1 MSKPDLRH
9 FLGWDKPAIELVAAQ
24 LEELNRTA
32 PQQLRRATVVVPT
45 SGSGRRLREYMAE
58 RADKPV
64 LMPKIVL
71 AGQLIPCKGNNLAT
85 EQETMAAWMEILGNA
100 MPDKSTPWI
109 LEVSTQ
115 MRKVRKQLEQEARA
129 PEWDEN
135 EGLNFVRNHLQEA
148 ENQWKHTLAYE
159 KSRWDTLRTTH
170 TRVDEKLQQWGRT
183 PIEQSRAQEL
193 EYPQNRGMII
203 IACVPELSPLNR
215 LYIKQLINTTQTK
228 VKIWVNAPL
237 TEADRFDEFGQPI
250 PVITEGK
257 FDKQGWSE
265 CPIEIPRRSHQNE
278 NDNSVCEADVIHP
291 AGSVQAFG
299 RKVKELAGGLNSEQV
314 VIAGCDSSLS
324 PVLVSTFLPEW
335 TLIMPE
341 GRSLQATEVGR
352 IPMQLKNACATF
364 CEEDV
369 PRNYEMEDFLILL
382 RNRALQ
388 CSLYPPATLNG
399 FNLYVSELN
408 AEHLPNSASH
418 LLYLLK
424 RKLSEE
430 NSTEQP
436 NLRKTKKLGTYIE
449 YTEKII
455 QLVHDCSQTD
465 TMPKSLVSLA
475 SALQRSVTSPH
486 LKPAVAMLAEHMR
499 ETADLVSDRLI
510 QCAPF
515 AALSILAHTVEKQSA
530 AVLEGAA
537 ERDQAINLK
546 GWRELCYTT
555 APHIIIAGM
564 HDGCVP
570 ERLPADAYLPNAYR
584 SFLNMTNDTTRC
596 ARDSFLLTALL
607 HSRPVGAVH
616 FVISA
621 CTTDGTPI
629 APSSLLMRCNTPA
642 ETAQRVS
649 RLFAPSQEP
658 EANETYDLL
667 PFITPDTGTAPQ
679 ESIDMI
685 APGVANPYREKQRTF
700 SPSAIKSFLNCP
712 LRFWLN
718 RLLGVA
724 PGDAMEENKSEPD
737 NAEYGTLLHAILQ
750 DVTTRY
756 AAAPDGSDAEV
767 LAQEISTYAAKCT
780 ETQIRAQYGDENNA
794 FPIIINILQRNIT
807 KTVQEFARK
816 HAKDLCNGWEV
827 IMMEQQLLFSLPSED
842 EDSPLLFDMRVDRVD
857 RNRHSGLMRVIDYKS
872 NATDPR
878 QTHWERLSESATA
891 LYEAYMPKAFILRD
905 EKDKCY
911 RWSSVQLPLYA
922 EALKQIHH
930 LPTLPETAFYNMP
943 RTSPGEVAY
952 HPMTG
957 LESKSEMTAD
967 LHEKAMQ
974 CVQAAAS
981 LMRKGLCLYSA
992 ESMGR
997 SLSYDNFGA
1006 LSIYKDPNPR
1016 VLCGLP
1022 QLTVPTAEEN

>member
-1 MSKPDLRH
+1 MPDLRH
-9 FLGWDKPAIELVAAQ
+9 FIGWDKPAIELVAEQ
-24 LEELNRTA
+24 LEELNRKE
-32 PQQLRRATVVVPT
+32 PHRFRRATVVVPT

-58 RADKPV
+58 RAGKPV

-71 AGQLIPCKGNNLAT
+71 AGQLIPCKGENIAT
-85 EQETMAAWMEILGNA
+85 EQETLAAWLNVLGTA
-100 MPDKSTPWI
+100 MPDKPTPWI
-109 LEVSTQ
+109 MEVATQ
-115 MRKVRKQLEQEARA
+115 MRKVRKQLEQEAKA

-135 EGLNFVRNHLQEA
+135 EGLQFVRNYLQEP
-148 ENQWKHTLAYE
+148 ENQWKHALAYE
-159 KSRWDTLRTTH
+159 KSRWDALRATYTG
-170 TRVDEKLQQWGRT
+170 VDEKLQQWGRT
-183 PIEQSRAQEL
+183 PIELNRAQEL
-193 EYPQNRGMII
+193 EHPQERGMLI

-215 LYIKQLINTTQTK
+215 LYIKRLISTTQTE
-228 VKIWVNAPL
+228 VKIWVNAPVS
-237 TEADRFDEFGQPI
+237 EAERFDAFGQPI
-250 PVITEGK
+250 PVIAEGK
-257 FDKQGWSE
+257 FAKQGWSE
-265 CPIEIPRRSHQNE
+265 CPIEIPRQSHIKEQGS
-278 NDNSVCEADVIHP
+278 SVAEADVIHP
-291 AGSVQAFG
+291 TGSVQAFG
-299 RKVKELAGGLNSEQV
+299 RKVKELAGGLDSDQV

-352 IPMQLKNACATF
+352 IPMQLKNACATLS
-364 CEEDV
+364 EEDV
-369 PRNYEMEDFLILL
+369 PRNYELEDFLILL

-388 CSLYPPATLNG
+388 CSLCPPSVLNG
-399 FNLYVSELN
+399 FNRYVSELN
-408 AEHLPNSASH
+408 AEHLPNSVTH
-418 LLYLLK
+418 LLHLLK

-430 NSTEQP
+430 KASEQP
-436 NLRKTKKLGTYIE
+436 NIIKINKLAKYIE
-449 YTEKII
+449 YTKKII
-455 QLVHDCSQTD
+455 QLVQDCSQSD
-465 TMPKSLVSLA
+465 TMPNSLSAL
-475 SALQRSVTSPH
+475 STALQRHVTSPH
-486 LKPAVAMLAEHMR
+486 LKRAVALLVEHMR
-499 ETADLVSDRLI
+499 EAAALVSDTHI
-510 QCAPF
+510 QCPPF

-555 APHIIIAGM
+555 APNVIIAGM

-584 SFLNMTNDTTRC
+584 AFLNMTNDTTRC

-607 HSRPVGAVH
+607 HSRPAGAVH

-649 RLFAPSQEP
+649 RLFSPTPEP
-658 EANETYDLL
+658 ESNESYDLL
-667 PFITPDTGTAPQ
+667 PFITPDTGFSPQ

-685 APGVANPYREKQRTF
+685 APGVANPYQDKQRTF

-718 RLLGVA
+718 RLLKVA

-750 DVTTRY
+750 DITTRY
-756 AAAPDGSDAEV
+756 AKAQDGTDSKL
-767 LAQEISTYAAKCT
+767 LAQEISDYATECT
-780 ETQIRAQYGDENNA
+780 ATHIQAQYGDENNT
-794 FPIIINILQRNIT
+794 FPVIISILQRNIT
-807 KTVQEFARK
+807 KTLQEFARK
-816 HAKDLCNGWEV
+816 HAHDLCNGWEV
-827 IMMEQQLLFSLPSED
+827 MMMEQQLLFSLPAED
-842 EDSPLLFDMRVDRVD
+842 EDAPLLFDMRVDRVD

-878 QTHWERLSESATA
+878 QTHWEKLSDSATL
-891 LYEAYMPKAFILRD
+891 LYEAYMPEAFILRD

-943 RTSPGEVAY
+943 RSAPGQVEY
-952 HPMTG
+952 HPMIG
-957 LESKSEMTAD
+957 LESKSIMTAD

-974 CVQAAAS
+974 CVQAAAA

-1022 QLTVPTAEEN
+1022 QLTVPTAELN